1 MVYFVCGQMLYKNH
15 PSQRPGPFF
24 RLANISRIKICSKKT
39 PGQAA
44 TQSNAAKKT
53 RRSCQ
58 WSSRHR
64 HRHLQRQSLIQCRFP
79 AGKENKNGG
88 KKCSKVAYVG
98 IKVVVA
104 THRGSEAS
112 GVDIEISA

>member
-1 MVYFVCGQMLYKNH
+1 MVYFACGQMLYKNH

-24 RLANISRIKICSKKT
+24 SLANISRIKICSKKT
-39 PGQAA
+39 PGHAA

-64 HRHLQRQSLIQCRFP
+64 HRHLQRPSLIQSRFP
-79 AGKENKNGG
+79 VGHKKQKRGKNVAKRRMLV
-88 KKCSKVAYVG
+88 SKW
-98 IKVVVA
+98 
-104 THRGSEAS
+104 
-112 GVDIEISA
+112 